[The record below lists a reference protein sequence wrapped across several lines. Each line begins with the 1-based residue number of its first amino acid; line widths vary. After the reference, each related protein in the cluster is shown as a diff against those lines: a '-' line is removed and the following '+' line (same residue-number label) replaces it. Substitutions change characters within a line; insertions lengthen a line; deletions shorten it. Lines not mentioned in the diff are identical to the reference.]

1 MNRPYSIA
9 MVAACPF
16 PANYGTPGAIREMSV
31 QLAAMGHRVHVV
43 TYPFGDDL
51 PTGELILHRV
61 GRHDA
66 AAKRKVGP
74 SLDKP
79 FLDLR
84 MVLRLCQVIKQHK
97 IDLIHAHAYEGVLV
111 GALAKWLTGLPLLF
125 HAVNLMGDEL
135 HTYRF
140 IRPPFVANALGRF
153 LDWFAPRLADHT
165 IAVTPELERALLDR
179 GLRKDRI
186 TMIPCGAEPAMFD
199 GADPAPIRARY
210 RLEGVPLVMYTGVNS
225 AFQRIDYLL
234 QAFAV
239 ARETR
244 PDAVL
249 MVVSPLENE
258 PDLPAFQALAD
269 RLGIAPHVV
278 WAGPHT
284 LAELPAYLACAD
296 VTVVPRCDCPGHPI
310 KLLNYMMSG
319 KPVACF
325 AGAAKGVTHGED
337 AWLAPDHDCRKLG
350 EGIALLLNDRT
361 LAARLGANAR
371 QTARD
376 RFDWKNLCQ
385 SVEHVYDTLLDPT
398 PPGQV
403 SPSAEADPAR

>member
-1 MNRPYSIA
+1 MTRSYKIA

-31 QLAAMGHRVHVV
+31 KLAEMGHQIHVV
-43 TYPFGDDL
+43 TYPFGNDL
-51 PTGELILHRV
+51 PVGDLTLHRV
-61 GRHDA
+61 GKADPATQAR
-66 AAKRKVGP
+66 VGP
-74 SLDKP
+74 SIDKP

-84 MVLRLCQVIKQHK
+84 MVFRLVQVVRRYK

-111 GALAKWLTGLPLLF
+111 GAVAKWLTGVPLLF

-140 IRPPFVANALGRF
+140 IRPPFVATALGRF

-165 IAVTPELERALLDR
+165 IAVTPELERSLLGH
-179 GLRKDRI
+179 GLREEKI
-186 TMIPCGAEPAMFD
+186 TMIPCGIEPAMFD
-199 GADPAPIRARY
+199 DADPKPIRARY
-210 RLEGVPLVMYTGVNS
+210 GLAGRRVVMYTGVTS
-225 AFQRIDYLL
+225 AFQRVDYLL

-239 ARETR
+239 ARETC

-258 PDLPAFQALAD
+258 PDMPAHRALAE
-269 RLGIAPHVV
+269 RLGITPHVI

-284 LAELPAYLACAD
+284 LAELPDYLACAD
-296 VTVVPRCDCPGHPI
+296 VAVVPRCDCPGHPI

-319 KPVACF
+319 LPVACF
-325 AGAAKGVTHGED
+325 ASAAKGVTHGED

-350 EGIALLLNDRT
+350 EGIALLLTDRE
-361 LAARLGANAR
+361 LAARLGAEAR
-371 QTARD
+371 QTARE
-376 RFDWKNLCQ
+376 RFDWQRLCQ
-385 SVEHVYDTLLDPT
+385 RVEQVYAALLET
-398 PPGQV
+398 RG
-403 SPSAEADPAR
+403 SSAGAPMEAGPVR

>member
-1 MNRPYSIA
+1 

-31 QLAAMGHRVHVV
+31 KLAAMGHRVHVV
-43 TYPFGDDL
+43 TYPFGTDL
-51 PTGELILHRV
+51 PIGDLVLHRV
-61 GRHDA
+61 GKADS
-66 AAKRKVGP
+66 AAKPRVGP
-74 SLDKP
+74 SIDKP

-84 MVLRLCQVIKQHK
+84 MVLRLCQVIRKHK
-97 IDLIHAHAYEGVLV
+97 IDLIHAHAYEGVLI
-111 GALAKWLTGLPLLF
+111 GALAKWLTGRPLLF

-140 IRPPFVANALGRF
+140 IRPPFVARALGRF

-165 IAVTPELERALLDR
+165 IAVTPELARALLDR
-179 GLRKDRI
+179 GLPREKI
-186 TMIPCGAEPAMFD
+186 TMVPCGAEPDMFD
-199 GADPAPIRARY
+199 GADPAPVRARY
-210 RLEGVPLVMYTGVNS
+210 GLAGKPVVMYTGVNS

-258 PDLPAFQALAD
+258 PDLPTFRALAD
-269 RLGIAPHVV
+269 RLGIAPHVL

-284 LAELPAYLACAD
+284 LAELPGYLAGAD

-310 KLLNYMMSG
+310 KLLNYMMAG

-337 AWLAPDHDCRKLG
+337 AWLAPDHDYRKLG
-350 EGIALLLNDRT
+350 EGIALLLNDRA
-361 LAARLGANAR
+361 LAARLGAQAR
-371 QTARD
+371 QTARE
-376 RFDWKNLCQ
+376 RFDWKNLCRQ
-385 SVEHVYDTLLDPT
+385 VERVYDAMLAPG
-398 PPGQV
+398 PPRAAGHANAG
-403 SPSAEADPAR
+403 SPG